1 MNRSDTICGPASAV
15 GGAIAVIRIAGPRA
29 IEIGNAVWRGSEP
42 LSPTNARKM
51 LLGRAGND
59 HVLAV
64 CMPAPASYTG
74 DDVVELHCHGGAA
87 ATRSVLRA
95 ALEAG
100 CRMAEPGE
108 FTCRAFLNGKLDLVK
123 AEAVAEIVAARS
135 DAALRLA
142 ERQLAGSLS
151 RELASLR
158 SALVEVLAECESHL
172 DFPDEEL
179 DWEPDL
185 AAKLAEPL
193 ARAERL
199 AATAHA
205 GEVLREGVRVVIAGR
220 PNVGKSSLMNR
231 LLGYDRA
238 IVTAIPGTTRDTL
251 EETLT
256 LAGIPIRLTDTAG
269 LREGGDDIEQLG
281 IERSRRSLAAAEVV
295 FLVLDASADDPA
307 AEWAAWAEQAD
318 DPRLLAIW
326 NKIDLVP
333 GRELPDLPV
342 PAVRLSTL
350 TGEHFESLGE
360 AFRRLVWGAA
370 DWREPELAVNARH
383 AAELAALR
391 KLLPEAAEAL
401 RREEWEIAA
410 IPLRAAVAALD
421 RITGEAA
428 DPDLLERIFS
438 RFCIGK

>member
-1 MNRSDTICGPASAV
+1 MNQYDTICGPATAI
-15 GGAIAVIRIAGPRA
+15 GGAVAVIRIAGPDA
-29 IEIGNAVWRGSEP
+29 IAIGNRIWHGREP
-42 LSPTNARKM
+42 LSRECARKM
-51 LLGRAGND
+51 LLGRADGD

-74 DDVVELHCHGGAA
+74 DDVVEIHCHGGAA
-87 ATRSVLRA
+87 AARSVLRT

-135 DAALRLA
+135 DTALRLA
-142 ERQLAGSLS
+142 ERQLAGALS
-151 RELASLR
+151 RELQDLR
-158 SALVEVLAECESHL
+158 TALVEILAECESHL

-185 AAKLAEPL
+185 AAGLDRPIAL
-193 ARAERL
+193 TERL
-199 AATAHA
+199 SASAHA
-205 GEVLREGVRVVIAGR
+205 GSVLRDGIRVVIAGR

-251 EETLT
+251 EEPLT
-256 LAGIPIRLTDTAG
+256 LADIPIRLTDTAG
-269 LREGGDDIEQLG
+269 VRDGGDHIEQIG
-281 IERSRRSLAAAEVV
+281 IERSRRTMATAEVI
-295 FLVLDASADDPA
+295 FLVLDASAPDPA
-307 AEWAAWAEQAD
+307 AEWAAWQQ
-318 DPRLLAIW
+318 DPRMLVIW

-333 GRELPDLPV
+333 DRVLPELPV
-342 PAVRLSTL
+342 PSVRLSTL
-350 TGEHFESLGE
+350 TGENLTALAD
-360 AFRRLVWGAA
+360 AFRQLVWGSS
-370 DWREPELAVNARH
+370 DWSEPELAVNSRH
-383 AAELAALR
+383 AAELAVIGQ
-391 KLLPEAAEAL
+391 LLPEAAGSL
-401 RREEWEIAA
+401 RREEWEVAA
-410 IPLRAAVAALD
+410 IPLRSAIAAVD
-421 RITGEAA
+421 RITGENA